1 MAESTKSNAR
11 HEVPPKPTVDDRL
24 RAEPT
29 FAESALAEAARRTA
43 DHFAAKDVARE
54 RTVSDPI
61 ELWGSRI
68 GRALSLAACIGLG
81 IYLYLTYLR

>member
-1 MAESTKSNAR
+1 M
-11 HEVPPKPTVDDRL
+11 PPKAVVDESL

-29 FAESALAEAARRTA
+29 FAGSALAEAARRTA
-43 DHFAAKDVARE
+43 DHFAAKDVSGE
-54 RTVSDPI
+54 RTSPDPI